1 MVIDGGKYLQEG
13 KEVVGLSVGAIVD
26 KEASVGWGGPKTPN
40 TVFAG
45 YGTDNRT
52 LAFVTYKTSLP

>member
-13 KEVVGLSVGAIVD
+13 KEVVVGQWSERD
-26 KEASVGWGGPKTPN
+26 KEASVGWGGPKIPN

-45 YGTDNRT
+45 YGTGNRT
-52 LAFVTYKTSLP
+52 WLS